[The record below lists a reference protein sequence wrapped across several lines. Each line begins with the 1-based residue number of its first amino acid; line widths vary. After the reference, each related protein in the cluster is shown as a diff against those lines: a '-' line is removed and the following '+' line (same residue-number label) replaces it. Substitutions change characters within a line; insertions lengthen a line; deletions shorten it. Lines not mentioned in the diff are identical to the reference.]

1 MVLLSLVDLQW
12 PGKHT
17 HAVWML
23 RSVRRTSKEMGRS
36 CSHIAGKKEIER
48 RERENLKFLNFKT
61 VSVFSPPKTLIIQ
74 PHTFIFKGHKENKSE
89 L

>member
-36 CSHIAGKKEIER
+36 CSHIAGKKD

-61 VSVFSPPKTLIIQ
+61 VCVFSPETLIIQ

>member
-61 VSVFSPPKTLIIQ
+61 VSVFSPETLIIQ

>member
-12 PGKHT
+12 PGEHT

-61 VSVFSPPKTLIIQ
+61 VSVFFPETLIIQ
-74 PHTFIFKGHKENKSE
+74 PHTFICKGHKENKSE

>member
-1 MVLLSLVDLQW
+1 MYGGFLLDLLSLVDLQW

-48 RERENLKFLNFKT
+48 RERESEFE
-61 VSVFSPPKTLIIQ
+61 
-74 PHTFIFKGHKENKSE
+74 IFK

>member
-48 RERENLKFLNFKT
+48 ERRERENLKFLNFKT
-61 VSVFSPPKTLIIQ
+61 VSVFSPRNTHDTATYIYI
-74 PHTFIFKGHKENKSE
+74 
-89 L
+89 

>member
-1 MVLLSLVDLQW
+1 MYGGFLLVLLSLVDLQW

-17 HAVWML
+17 HAVWVF

-48 RERENLKFLNFKT
+48 ER
-61 VSVFSPPKTLIIQ
+61 I
-74 PHTFIFKGHKENKSE
+74 
-89 L
+89 